1 MFKSPKFIISSLLV
15 LAIILAFGCVF
26 FACESRTTV
35 SGPEVINQAWDLLS
49 NHYIDQS
56 KLNSD
61 NMTSAAIQGMLN
73 TIGDPHMA
81 YMTQAEYDQFTQS
94 LQGQYAGIG
103 TVVSTDNDTIVI
115 VSVFANSPAEK
126 AGVKAGDIILEVN
139 GESIAGLSL
148 DEVVAKVRGPAD
160 TTVTLQILHQ
170 GETEAVTL
178 QITRT
183 NLTVPS
189 VYYTMQGTIA
199 YIGISQFTERT
210 ENEIA
215 PIITQL
221 KAAKA
226 TGIVL
231 DLRGNTGGYL
241 DIAVQ
246 VASHFIPTGVIV
258 KVKNSDGTIQTYNA
272 TSGEETTDLPMVVLV
287 DRYTASGSEV
297 VAGALQDY
305 GRALIAGTITYG
317 KGSVNQLYQLDDG
330 SGIYITIARW
340 LTPHDRLIE
349 GQGITPDFPLD
360 ITGTDELQWAI
371 NYLSSN
377 RSA

>member
-15 LAIILAFGCVF
+15 IAIILAFGCVF
-26 FACESRTTV
+26 FACESRTAV
-35 SGPEVINQAWDLLS
+35 SGPETINQAWDLLL
-49 NHYIDQS
+49 NHYVDQS

-61 NMTSAAIQGMLN
+61 NMTNAAIQGILD

-81 YMTQAEYDQFTQS
+81 YMTPAEYNQFTES

-115 VSVFANSPAEK
+115 ISVYINSPAEK
-126 AGVKAGDIILEVN
+126 AGAKAGDVIMEVN

-148 DEVVAKVRGPAD
+148 DQVVAKVRGPAD
-160 TTVTLQILHQ
+160 TTVTLQVLHK
-170 GETEAVTL
+170 GDTEPVTL
-178 QITRT
+178 QMTRT
-183 NLTVPS
+183 TLPIPS
-189 VYYTMQGTIA
+189 VYYTMKGTIA

-210 ENEIA
+210 ETEIA

-246 VASHFIPTGVIV
+246 VASNFIPTGVIA
-258 KVKNSDGTIQTYNA
+258 KVKNSDGTTQIYNA
-272 TSGEETTDLPMVVLV
+272 VEGEETTDLPMVVLV
-287 DRYTASGSEV
+287 DHYTASGSEV
-297 VAGALQDY
+297 VSGALQDY

-317 KGSVNQLYQLDDG
+317 KGSVNQLYQLDNG
-330 SGIYITIARW
+330 SGLYITIARW

-349 GQGITPDFPLD
+349 GQGIIPDFSLD

-377 RSA
+377 HSV